1 MVAIQG
7 VPVFAGEPVLA
18 DPAALR
24 AKMRA
29 PEVRVDVA
37 LAAGQGAATA
47 WGCDLGYDY
56 VKLNADYTS
65 LIVQTADG
73 QLAKDD
79 RLTNYSPTFK
89 RTLLVEALSYI
100 SRFAGTR
107 CVVVFRGAAMTKPAL
122 AQAFCKDIE
131 LLRSCGLQPIVVHGH
146 APQNLVTLLN
156 LDGGHAIGLSGNDGG
171 LLRAKAGAIA
181 VSPGVIEVL
190 LGQHYVPVI
199 SPVAL
204 GEDGVAHPLEPD
216 EAAAALAVALGVP
229 KLILLADTAG
239 ILEHGELVT
248 DLTAADLDRRAQQT
262 GGIAPAAIRDALA
275 GGVGRVHIID
285 GRTPHSLIAELF
297 TDRGVGTLVTP

>member
-1 MVAIQG
+1 M
-7 VPVFAGEPVLA
+7 FAGEPVLA
-18 DPAALR
+18 DAPALR

-29 PEVRVDVA
+29 PEVKIEVA
-37 LAAGQGAATA
+37 LAAGEGRARA

-107 CVVVFRGAAMTKPAL
+107 CVIAYRGAAMTKPAL
-122 AQAFCKDIE
+122 AQAFCRDIE
-131 LLRSCGLQPIVVHGH
+131 LLRNCGLAPIVVHGH
-146 APQNLVTLLN
+146 APQNLVRLLE
-156 LDGGHAIGLSGNDGG
+156 LEGAKAIGLSAGVLSNGNGPITVDT
-171 LLRAKAGAIA
+171 GAIDA
-181 VSPGVIEVL
+181 L
-190 LGQHYVPVI
+190 LGQGYVPVI
-199 SPVAL
+199 APTAR
-204 GEDGVAHPLEPD
+204 GADGAAHAIEPD
-216 EAAAALAVALGVP
+216 AAAAALAVALGVP
-229 KLILLADTAG
+229 KLILLADAQG
-239 ILEHGELVT
+239 ITESGELIN
-248 DLTAADLDRRAQQT
+248 DLAVDDLERRTNAET
-262 GGIAPAAIRDALA
+262 GGIAIPSITSALR
-275 GGVGRVHIID
+275 GGVGRVHVID